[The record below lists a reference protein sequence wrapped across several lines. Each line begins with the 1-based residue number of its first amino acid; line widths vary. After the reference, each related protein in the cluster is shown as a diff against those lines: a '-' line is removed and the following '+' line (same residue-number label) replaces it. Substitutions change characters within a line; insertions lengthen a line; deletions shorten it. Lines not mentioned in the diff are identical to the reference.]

1 MLKLTK
7 DRLRPAL
14 FLMILP
20 GLAAAAE
27 AVAPAEPLDTITV
40 SATRLRSV
48 PDFDVPASIT
58 TIGLNPDN
66 SRADISVTESMAGIP
81 GLTAL
86 DRQNYAQDTQL
97 SIRGFGAR
105 STFGVR
111 GVRLFS
117 DGIPASMPDGQG
129 QLSHFNAMGG
139 ERIEVMRGPF
149 SALYGNSSGGVVQVW
164 SKDGAE
170 GDPWRAKATYGSND
184 AYTLAGQA
192 LGREGPV
199 GYNVAL
205 SRFDTDGYRD
215 HSAARRD
222 SANARATINFDESQR
237 LNVLLNYVDIDAQ
250 DPLGL
255 TRAQW
260 NAAPRSVASVADDFN
275 TRKTVQQFQG
285 GLVYELLFGG
295 NQSVRLM
302 GYAGNRQV
310 VQFLAIPVATQANA
324 MHSGGVVDLDSD
336 YDGADARWSW
346 NGELAGRPLEITVG
360 ANFDEQNQDRRGYN
374 DYVTVGSV
382 TTLGVQ
388 GLIRRDESNRVQ
400 NLDQFAQVFW
410 EFAPRWSVLAG
421 VRHTEVEF
429 HSSDHYIRTGNP
441 DDSGSV
447 THTNTTPVGG
457 LMWSATDALR
467 FYFSTGKGF
476 ETPTFNELSY
486 RADGQ
491 AGLAFNLRPAV
502 SHNYELGS
510 KWKGEGG
517 LNAAVALFRADTNDE
532 LAVAR
537 NVGGSQQL
545 PERRAG
551 APPGRRGLVR
561 PAARTAA
568 RPGLRV
574 HVHRRDVPVV
584 LPHLHRPALH
594 DAERHRPGRR
604 ADPGRGASPG
614 IHAPELARGR
624 MERRAR
630 AHGRERPRRQRPGER
645 TRPGLCAR
653 ARRSRSQLHAARR
666 PPARLRAHREPA
678 RSRLH
683 RLGDRQRSERP
694 LLRDGARTQLPRRRP
709 VLLLTREAQ
718 SSTRVPQRSVSEAVP
733 VGWTTGGTSTVA
745 LPLRSSVTG
754 NTTR

>member
-1 MLKLTK
+1 MPTLPKG
-7 DRLRPAL
+7 RLAL
-14 FLMILP
+14 LALSLP
-20 GLAAAAE
+20 GVGFAADAAAPGGALE
-27 AVAPAEPLDTITV
+27 TITV

-58 TIGLNPDN
+58 TIGLDAEN

-129 QLSHFNAMGG
+129 QLSHFSALGG

-199 GYNVAL
+199 GYNVAA

-222 SANARATINFDESQR
+222 SANARATITFGDAQR

-260 NAAPRSVASVADDFN
+260 DAAPRSVAGVAEDFD
-275 TRKTVQQFQG
+275 TRKTVEQLQG

-295 NQSVRLM
+295 GQSLRLM
-302 GYAGNRQV
+302 GYAGNREV
-310 VQFLAIPVATQANA
+310 VQYLAIPVATQANPL
-324 MHSGGVVDLDSD
+324 HSGGVVDLDSD

-346 NGELAGRPLEITVG
+346 NGELAGRRLEVTVG

-374 DYVTVGSV
+374 DYITAAGV

-388 GLIRRDESNRVQ
+388 GDLRRDESNRVQ
-400 NLDQFAQVFW
+400 NLDQFAQAFW

-429 HSSDHYIRTGNP
+429 HSSDHYVRAGNP

-457 LMWSATDALR
+457 LMWSATDALH
-467 FYFSTGKGF
+467 FYASVGKGF
-476 ETPTFNELSY
+476 ETPTFNELAY

-491 AGLAFNLRPAV
+491 AGLALNLRPAV
-502 SHNYELGS
+502 SRNYELGG
-510 KWKGEGG
+510 KWKGAAGF
-517 LNAAVALFRADTNDE
+517 NAAAALFRADTDDE

-537 NVGGSQQL
+537 NVGGRSSYQNVAQA
-545 PERRAG
+545 RRQGVEASLGMPLGSRLDLDFAYTFIDATFQSSYRICTAPPCAVPNVLVPAG
-551 APPGRRGLVR
+551 ARIPGV
-561 PAARTAA
+561 ARHQGYTRLNWREGEWNGAFE
-568 RPGLRV
+568 
-574 HVHRRDVPVV
+574 VV
-584 LPHLHRPALH
+584 
-594 DAERHRPGRR
+594 
-604 ADPGRGASPG
+604 GASGLGVNDQASERAPG
-614 IHAPELARGR
+614 YVIAHAEAGR
-624 MERRAR
+624 NVA
-630 AHGRERPRRQRPGER
+630 
-645 TRPGLCAR
+645 L
-653 ARRSRSQLHAARR
+653 
-666 PPARLRAHREPA
+666 PAGRLRAFARIENLLDREYIG
-678 RSRLH
+678 S
-683 RLGDRQRSERP
+683 
-694 LLRDGARTQLPRRRP
+694 
-709 VLLLTREAQ
+709 VIVNEANGRYYE
-718 SSTRVPQRSVSEAVP
+718 TGPGRNYL
-733 VGWTTGGTSTVA
+733 VGVQYQY
-745 LPLRSSVTG
+745 
-754 NTTR
+754 